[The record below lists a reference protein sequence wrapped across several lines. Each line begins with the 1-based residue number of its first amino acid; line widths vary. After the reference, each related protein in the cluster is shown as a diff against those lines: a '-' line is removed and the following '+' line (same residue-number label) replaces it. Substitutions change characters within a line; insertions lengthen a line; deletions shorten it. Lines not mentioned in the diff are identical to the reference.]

1 MLHYVGLMSE
11 CICESLLHKSHDSNA
26 NPISDTEHITML
38 TLSVKMLAFLTIDK
52 KGSLW
57 LNTDTKASLHLCFML
72 AASRM
77 ILYSCSA
84 DEALLMTIAVSARD
98 ARPRF

>member
-1 MLHYVGLMSE
+1 MLGSCQNAYVSHF
-11 CICESLLHKSHDSNA
+11 CIKVMTQMLIPFQILN
-26 NPISDTEHITML
+26 TML